1 MSKINDDSNDQTTGD
16 SAETESTCFPWQ
28 SPSSRSFDDVGGL
41 DSIKEQL
48 ERLVVRPLI
57 ENREE
62 YARLNVTVPN
72 VLLYGPPG
80 TGKTYL
86 TEALVGEIGYP
97 FVKITPSIVQS
108 RFVNESAERVRD
120 LFTEAR
126 EIAEQY
132 GHAVIFIDEV
142 DVVLGSRDMANAH
155 HEDQKVVN
163 EFLTF
168 LEESG
173 QQNVYVVAATNR
185 RERLD
190 EAAVRAGR
198 FDREFHI
205 GIPGAET
212 RREIF
217 RTHLEGRPN
226 TVSDDDLT
234 WCVENTE
241 KWNGAEIAITIDEAA
256 RRAVER
262 GGDTIQHEDLVDA
275 IIDQTSERVPSNIP
289 L

>member
-1 MSKINDDSNDQTTGD
+1 MSKVNNDSGERTASD
-16 SAETESTCFPWQ
+16 ETETDSTQFPWR
-28 SPSSRSFDDVGGL
+28 SPPARSFDDVGGL
-41 DSIKEQL
+41 DDIKNQL
-48 ERLVVRPLI
+48 DRLVVRPLLHD
-57 ENREE
+57 REE
-62 YARLNVTVPN
+62 YARFQVTVPN

-86 TEALVGEIGYP
+86 TEALVGELGYP
-97 FVKITPSIVQS
+97 FVKITPSLVQS
-108 RFVNESAERVRD
+108 RFVNESAERVRG
-120 LFTEAR
+120 LFAEAKD
-126 EIAEQY
+126 IAKQY

-142 DVVLGSRDMANAH
+142 DVVLGSRDTANAH

-173 QQNVYVVAATNR
+173 EQNVYVVAATNR

-198 FDREFHI
+198 FDREFHV
-205 GIPGAET
+205 GIPDDQT

-217 RTHLEGRPN
+217 QTHLEGRPN
-226 TVSDDDLT
+226 VVSDSELD

-241 KWNGAEIAITIDEAA
+241 QWNGAEIATTIDEAA

-262 GGDTIQHEDLVDA
+262 GGDAIQYEDLVDA
-275 IIDQTSERVPSNIP
+275 IIDQTSERGPSDIP
-289 L
+289 T